1 MRENNRKP
9 IEKCIKK
16 LPQFTTMNVIDGQA
30 GLVIY
35 SSLNFYSL
43 TIYNIL
49 NIIVLLILAGVSIAM
64 LTGQNG
70 ILTQAQR
77 AKTETSNAE
86 EDELRGLTALEAAT
100 NLENTI
106 YIDNSTGEE
115 KTVTIPAGFAVSQ
128 VEGENTVDDGLVIID
143 SKGNEF
149 VWVPVNIDNYV
160 RIDFG
165 IQAGLYSTYH
175 ETLSDIESES
185 IQKYGGYY
193 IGRYEAGDYEST
205 HNRTYRDENSSSDN
219 TISIRR
225 GQVPYNYISVEQA
238 IILSNDMKE
247 KQGYSSVNT
256 RLCSSYAYDAAVTFI
271 SKVEKNYAL
280 SSPQGNY
287 KDRSFKYID
296 RGAAAVGAGGNKHR
310 KRDSGGFLGAGNK
323 PSRFR
328 HGSVHPDRAP
338 GRAAGGKSFPIPLWE
353 GVQTADRILRGLYL
367 GAGLV

>member
-1 MRENNRKP
+1 MNIKEESQKNTNVK
-9 IEKCIKK
+9 EHKTTIKK
-16 LPQFTTMNVIDGQA
+16 LKRQVKGITLIA
-30 GLVIY
+30 LVV
-35 SSLNFYSL
+35 
-43 TIYNIL
+43 T
-49 NIIVLLILAGVSIAM
+49 IIVLLILAGVSIAT
-64 LTGQNG
+64 LTGDNG
-70 ILTQAQR
+70 ILTRAQE
-77 AKTETSNAE
+77 AKVKTEEAE
-86 EDELRGLTALEAAT
+86 EVELRKLTQAEAAT
-100 NLENTI
+100 HFESYE
-106 YIDNSTGEE
+106 YIDENED
-115 KTVTIPAGFAVSQ
+115 KVIIPAEFAVSQ

-296 RGAAAVGAGGNKHR
+296 IDGEEKEKEDGDGILVPTGLTTSICNIYDLGGNVWELSSEAYSPLNQPVSR
-310 KRDSGGFLGAGNK
+310 GGGYGSSFNDYPAGFRNTATDVITDFYGFRVCLFL
-323 PSRFR
+323 
-328 HGSVHPDRAP
+328 
-338 GRAAGGKSFPIPLWE
+338 E
-353 GVQTADRILRGLYL
+353 
-367 GAGLV
+367 